1 MAICCM
7 KKYLAYNKD
16 RHLTKI
22 FFKYI
27 NIFGKEVS
35 LSLSLVRHLNIQ
47 LKCIHQRG
55 LTALCF

>member
-35 LSLSLVRHLNIQ
+35 LSLSG
-47 LKCIHQRG
+47 K
-55 LTALCF
+55 ALEYSA